1 MRTEADR
8 WLGALFHGW
17 VELVTLFGILVVALA
32 IIGWCYNRGF
42 RPADRGP
49 LISWALLLSAYG
61 LVLVLRH
68 MHDQLWSAIIIA
80 VGLAL
85 AGLLGRGNWPRGLW
99 VPVILLA
106 TLLGLGLHLS
116 AIVLMVIMVLV
127 LLLSSGRSR

>member
-17 VELVTLFGILVVALA
+17 VELVALFGILVLALLV
-32 IIGWCYNRGF
+32 IGWCYNRGF
-42 RPADRGP
+42 RPAERGP
-49 LISWALLLSAYG
+49 LISWALLLPAYG
-61 LVLVLRH
+61 LVLLLRH

-80 VGLAL
+80 AGLAL

-99 VPVILLA
+99 VPVMLLA
-106 TLLGLGLHLS
+106 SLLGLGLDLS
-116 AIVLMVIMVLV
+116 ALVLTVVMVVV